1 MFCERR
7 VIRIFALLFLQNQK
21 TQLEVNMANNP
32 GAKKRIRQNA
42 VRRLRNRY
50 RLSTTRTAIKNLK
63 LTEDK
68 AAAEKLLP
76 GTISLVDRCVKSNI
90 YHKNK
95 AARIKGQLYKFVS
108 GLN

>member
-1 MFCERR
+1 
-7 VIRIFALLFLQNQK
+7 
-21 TQLEVNMANNP
+21 MANNP

-50 RLSTTRTAIKNLK
+50 RLSTTRTAIKK
-63 LTEDK
+63 FRKTTEK
-68 AAAEKLLP
+68 AEAEKLLP
-76 GTISLVDRCVKSNI
+76 GTVSMVDRCVKSRI

-95 AARIKGQLYKFVS
+95 AARIKSSLHRHIA

>member
-1 MFCERR
+1 
-7 VIRIFALLFLQNQK
+7 
-21 TQLEVNMANNP
+21 MANNS

-50 RLSTTRTAIKNLK
+50 RLSTTRTAIKRLRA
-63 LTEDK
+63 TEDK

-76 GTISLVDRCVKSNI
+76 GTVSLIDKCVKKNL

-95 AARIKGQLYKFVS
+95 AARLKSQLAKLVS
-108 GLN
+108 NMG

>member
-1 MFCERR
+1 
-7 VIRIFALLFLQNQK
+7 
-21 TQLEVNMANNP
+21 MANNP

-50 RLSTTRTAIKNLK
+50 RLSTARTAIKTLQTT
-63 LTEDK
+63 TEK
-68 AAAEKLLP
+68 AEAEKLLP
-76 GTISLVDRCVKSNI
+76 GTVSLVDTLVRCNI

-95 AARIKGQLYKFVS
+95 AARIKSNLYKYVA

>member
-1 MFCERR
+1 
-7 VIRIFALLFLQNQK
+7 
-21 TQLEVNMANNP
+21 MANNP

-50 RLSTTRTAIKNLK
+50 RLSTTRTAIKNLRK
-63 LTEDK
+63 TTEK
-68 AAAEKLLP
+68 AEAEKLLP
-76 GTISLVDRCVKSNI
+76 GTVSLVDRCVKGNI

-95 AARIKGQLYKFVS
+95 AARIKSSLYKHVA